1 MQRIGELGEDPLVDR
16 LTALLSGGAGVLVGP
31 GDDCAVVAGARRGE
45 VGLLKTDCLVEG
57 VHYTLE
63 APAGQVGWKAVAR
76 VVSDFA
82 AMGGE
87 PRHLLVTVALPPE
100 REVAW
105 VEKLYR
111 GMNKC
116 AVRFGAAIIGGE
128 TSSVPQGAP
137 GMISVAATGS
147 GIRNRIVLRS
157 GGRAGDA
164 IYVTGHL
171 GGSLGGRHLTF
182 VPRVREALWLT
193 ERFRIHAMMDLS
205 DGLAK
210 DLPRL
215 ASASGCGYMLDRESI
230 PRHRGI
236 GVEEALADGEDYELL
251 FAVSRRTA
259 KRLEEDWVAMFPE
272 VALSCVGKLVDGEAE
287 ELPGGWDHFGG

>member
-1 MQRIGELGEDPLVDR
+1 MRRIGELGEDPLVDR
-16 LTALLSGGAGVLVGP
+16 LTRLLTPGDQVVVGP
-31 GDDCAVVAGARRGE
+31 GDDCAVVDGGRRGE
-45 VGLLKTDCLVEG
+45 VELLKTDCLVEG
-57 VHYTLE
+57 VHYTLD
-63 APAGQVGWKAVAR
+63 ARAGQVGWKAVAR

-87 PRHLLVTVALPPE
+87 PRHFLITVALPPE

-116 AVRFGAAIIGGE
+116 ALQFGAAIIGGE
-128 TSSVPQGAP
+128 TSSVPAGAP
-137 GMISVAATGS
+137 GMISVAATGFS
-147 GIRNRIVLRS
+147 LRRRVVLRS
-157 GGRAGDA
+157 GGKAGDV
-164 IYVTGHL
+164 IFVTGRL
-171 GGSLGGRHLTF
+171 GGSLQGRHLRF

-193 ERFRIHAMMDLS
+193 ERFRVHAMMDLS

-215 ASASGCGYMLDRESI
+215 ARASGCGYVLDRSSI

-236 GVEEALADGEDYELL
+236 GVEEALSDGEDYELL
-251 FAVSRRTA
+251 FTVSPSVARRLPDA
-259 KRLEEDWVAMFPE
+259 WSSAFPR
-272 VALSCVGKLVDGEAE
+272 VKLSGVGVLVDGVAD
-287 ELPGGWDHFGG
+287 ELPGGWDHFAQ